1 VHPVKGFLAVV
12 LCAQL
17 LPRPVRAQFRADST
31 WKDIRYIGGDIW
43 GVWTAPAHATAVQAT
58 SFAAFAGTISAAA
71 AMDKPVYHWI
81 VAHQNTAIIKLLHPL
96 RESASYPAYMV
107 GTGAY
112 VIPISSGLYL
122 AGVMSKSRGLREA
135 GMGCLAADL
144 TTAGVRQII
153 FLLVQRDRPVLS
165 PDDPFRFRFP
175 GTQDV
180 RHQSFFSG
188 HIANSMGCATFLSH
202 RFDLHAGEPVLYTF
216 VLAIGAGRMVDG
228 QHWFS
233 DTVMGALFGSMVG
246 RTLAARF
253 AHRDEKHVPLAAPL
267 AIKLSWTF

>member
-1 VHPVKGFLAVV
+1 VHPLKGFLAAL
-12 LCAQL
+12 LCTPL
-17 LPRPVRAQFRADST
+17 LSSTARAQFRADST
-31 WKDIRYIGGDIW
+31 WKDIRYVGGDVW
-43 GVWTAPAHATAVQAT
+43 GLWTAPFRVTADEAAG
-58 SFAAFAGTISAAA
+58 FAAFAGTIAVSAAL
-71 AMDKPVYHWI
+71 DQPVYQWI
-81 VAHQNTAIIKLLHPL
+81 VHHQDVAIIKLLHPL
-96 RESASYPAYMV
+96 RESARYPAYML

-112 VIPISSGLYL
+112 VIPISTGMYL

-144 TTAGVRQII
+144 TTAGVRQTI
-153 FLLVQRDRPVLS
+153 FLFVRRDRPVLS
-165 PDDPFRFRFP
+165 PEDPFRFQFP

-202 RFDLHAGEPVLYTF
+202 RFDLHAGRPVLYAF

-233 DTVMGALFGSMVG
+233 DTMMGALFGSVVG
-246 RTLAARF
+246 RALAARF
-253 AHRDEKHVPLAAPL
+253 AHRDEKAAAMTPPL
-267 AIKLSWTF
+267 AIKVSWTF

>member
-1 VHPVKGFLAVV
+1 VHSIKGFLRAFLGTAV
-12 LCAQL
+12 LPCMAQ
-17 LPRPVRAQFRADST
+17 AQFRADST
-31 WKDIRYIGGDIW
+31 WKDIRYLGGDIW
-43 GVWTAPAHATAVQAT
+43 AVWTAPAHATSRELAG
-58 SFAAFAGTISAAA
+58 FAAFAGTIAVTAAL
-71 AMDKPVYHWI
+71 DKPVYRWI
-81 VAHQNTAIIKLLHPL
+81 VGHQNTAIIKVLHPL
-96 RESASYPAYMV
+96 RESARYPAYML

-112 VIPISSGLYL
+112 VIPISTGLYL
-122 AGVMSKSRGLREA
+122 AGVASKSRGLREA

-144 TTAGVRQII
+144 TTAGVRQAI

-180 RHQSFFSG
+180 HHQSFFSG

-202 RFDLHAGEPVLYTF
+202 RFDLHAAEPVLYTF

-233 DTVMGALFGSMVG
+233 DTMMGALFGSVVG

-253 AHRDEKHVPLAAPL
+253 THRDEKRTPPMAPL
-267 AIKLSWTF
+267 VFKLSWTF